1 MYELYATLAS
11 TGCNLAS
18 DSLMGEQKNAR
29 VCLADDKLD
38 EIVIWLSLMSYFEG
52 IFYEIVYDVVIV

>member
-1 MYELYATLAS
+1 MYESYATLAN

-38 EIVIWLSLMSYFEG
+38 EIVIW
-52 IFYEIVYDVVIV
+52 